1 MLAKSLRNTIQ
12 RNNIMRASQKG
23 FFWGNDGKEED
34 LSNEPPKRIAVT
46 GAAGNIAYSILFRL
60 ASGEFLGKSQR
71 VILHLIDLPFA
82 EKALT
87 GVRAELHDCA
97 FPLLEEVVCTSDATV
112 GFKDVDYAF
121 MVGAKPRGPGME
133 RADLL
138 KDNGKIFVGVGKA
151 MDDHAKRECKTIV
164 VGNPANTN
172 CLILQNA
179 AKGIPSEN
187 FTAMTRLDHNRAL
200 TQLAL
205 QTQAKVTDI
214 EKLCIWGNHSPTM
227 YPDLRSCTVGGKPA
241 LDLIEEGWK
250 INEFTP
256 RVQKRGAEIIDLRGA
271 SSAASAGSAS
281 IDHMRDWVKGS
292 SQWQSAG
299 LLTDGTQYG
308 VPEGLIFSYPVTS
321 QDGKF
326 KIIEGLNMDDE
337 LTVAS
342 MKKTTDELLSE
353 RQAVEHLL

>member
-1 MLAKSLRNTIQ
+1 MLSKNLRVLKTPAKTAQ
-12 RNNIMRASQKG
+12 RA
-23 FFWGNDGKEED
+23 FWGGSSNG
-34 LSNEPPKRIAVT
+34 NEPSLNDPPVRVAVT
-46 GAAGNIAYSILFRL
+46 GAAGNIAYSILFRI
-60 ASGEFLGKSQR
+60 ASGEFLGKNQR

-97 FPLLEEVVCTSDATV
+97 FPLLDEVVCTSDPTV
-112 GFKDVDYAF
+112 GFKDVDYAY

-138 KDNGKIFVGVGKA
+138 KDNGQIFVGVGKA
-151 MDDHAKRECKTIV
+151 MADHAKRTCKTIV

-172 CLILQNA
+172 CLILQKYA
-179 AKGIPSEN
+179 EGIPKEN

-205 QTQAKVTDI
+205 QTGSKVTDI

-227 YPDLRSCTVGGKPA
+227 YPDVRNTTIGGKSA
-241 LDLIEEGWK
+241 LDLIEEDWK

-292 SQWQSAG
+292 SQW
-299 LLTDGTQYG
+299 
-308 VPEGLIFSYPVTS
+308 
-321 QDGKF
+321 
-326 KIIEGLNMDDE
+326 
-337 LTVAS
+337 
-342 MKKTTDELLSE
+342 
-353 RQAVEHLL
+353 

>member
-1 MLAKSLRNTIQ
+1 MCCTDN
-12 RNNIMRASQKG
+12 
-23 FFWGNDGKEED
+23 
-34 LSNEPPKRIAVT
+34 VT
-46 GAAGNIAYSILFRL
+46 GF
-60 ASGEFLGKSQR
+60 
-71 VILHLIDLPFA
+71 
-82 EKALT
+82 T
-87 GVRAELHDCA
+87 
-97 FPLLEEVVCTSDATV
+97 
-112 GFKDVDYAF
+112 DVDYAF

-138 KDNGKIFVGVGKA
+138 KDNGQIFVGVGKA
-151 MDDHAKRECKTIV
+151 MADHAKRTCKSIV

-205 QTQAKVTDI
+205 RTNSKVTDI
-214 EKLCIWGNHSPTM
+214 KKLAIWGNHSPTM
-227 YPDLRSCTVGGKPA
+227 YPDVRNTLIAGKPA
-241 LDLIEEGWK
+241 LSLIEDAWK

-281 IDHMRDWVKGS
+281 IDHMRDWVSGS
-292 SQWQSAG
+292 SEWQSVG
-299 LLTDGTQYG
+299 VLTDGSQYG
-308 VPEGLIFSYPVTS
+308 VPAGLIFSFPVTS
-321 QDGKF
+321 SNGKYSLV
-326 KIIEGLNMDDE
+326 EGLKMDDE

-342 MKKTTDELLSE
+342 IKKTTDELLAE
-353 RQAVEHLL
+353 RAAVEHLL